1 MASSPACWEETT
13 KEEDDRCPMTN
24 AARRSSAA
32 HHLPALACFSVS
44 RINLEDW
51 ETILI
56 SIAIKAL
63 C

>member
-1 MASSPACWEETT
+1 MPVRPLVGKRPQET
-13 KEEDDRCPMTN
+13 EDDRCPMTN